1 MWQSNYKIGVVAM
14 HSRNAST
21 GSMNR
26 HKIVHT
32 HDSSLLSTKKL
43 VSYG

>member
-14 HSRNAST
+14 HSTYAST
-21 GSMNR
+21 GATNR
-26 HKIVHT
+26 HKIAHT
-32 HDSSLLSTKKL
+32 HGSSLLSTKKL